1 MKRLKK
7 CPLFLAIFFSAL
19 LLTITGYG
27 FKDTIYKK
35 YNKESFLSPSMSL
48 VFRGFK
54 DGIYPW
60 EHWKDFALFEDNILL
75 ETFSGNDGDSENTIN
90 SDQVSDNNIEKNE
103 NSENTISENGNGE
116 SSDNTISEN
125 DSSELSE
132 NTISENGSPEGY
144 VLGPVTEDYFNDAV
158 FIGDSRTQGMF
169 EYGGISDRADFLCK
183 TSLSIYDIVKKPK
196 AIVKGENGQKI
207 TVMEALEKKQYGKVY
222 LMLGINELG
231 TGSAE
236 YFYDEYARVVEEIR
250 KLQPDAVIY
259 VQGIMRVTAS
269 KSSTDKIFN
278 NEKIN
283 ERNEKLKELD
293 NGKDI
298 VYLEIN
304 DVVSD
309 EEGGLYEDWTF
320 DHIHLKAKY
329 YQVWKEYLLQN
340 GATGGAV
347 HR

>member
-35 YNKESFLSPSMSL
+35 YNKESVLSPSMSF
-48 VFRGFK
+48 VFRGVK
-54 DGIYPW
+54 EGIYPW
-60 EHWKDFALFEDNILL
+60 DHWEEFALFEDVRLL
-75 ETFSGNDGDSENTIN
+75 ETFSENAKDSENVISEN
-90 SDQVSDNNIEKNE
+90 QISVNNIEKNE
-103 NSENTISENGNGE
+103 ISENTISENRSKPIFENVVSE
-116 SSDNTISEN
+116 SE
-125 DSSELSE
+125 E
-132 NTISENGSPEGY
+132 ISENGIPESY
-144 VLGPVTEDYFNDAV
+144 VLGTVTEDYFNDAV
-158 FIGDSRTQGMF
+158 FIGDSRTQGML

-196 AIVKGENGQKI
+196 AIVKGENGQKL

-231 TGSAE
+231 TGTAE

-250 KLQPDAVIY
+250 KLQPNAVIY
-259 VQGIMRVTAS
+259 VQGIMRVTTL

-283 ERNEKLKELD
+283 ERNDKLKELD

-304 DVVSD
+304 DVVCD
-309 EEGGLYEDWTF
+309 EEGDLREDWTF

-340 GATGGAV
+340 GLISDAAA
-347 HR
+347 R